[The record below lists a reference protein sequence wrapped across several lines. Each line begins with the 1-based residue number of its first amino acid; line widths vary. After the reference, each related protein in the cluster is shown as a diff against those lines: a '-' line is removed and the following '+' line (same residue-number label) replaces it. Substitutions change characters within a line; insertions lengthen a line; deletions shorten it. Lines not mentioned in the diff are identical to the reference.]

1 MTGSSPRTWG
11 TPRIVGH
18 DIDARRFIPAH
29 VGNAYQCNGATVD
42 APVHPHA
49 RGERIGRT
57 RGLTPAGGSSPR
69 TWGTPQQSPPPPPC
83 GTVHPHARGERA
95 RPLPPP
101 RPVLRFIP
109 THVGNALPATREIG
123 SSSVHPHARG
133 ERTAPSG
140 HGYEYVGSSPRT
152 WGTRSCCLD
161 EFHILR
167 FIPTHV
173 GNARPPAASSRSR
186 TVHPHARGE
195 RYP

>member
-69 TWGTPQQSPPPPPC
+69 TWGTHWPHARPHACRRFIPTHVGNAAAIASAAALRYGSSPRTWGTRQTAPASSSC
-83 GTVHPHARGERA
+83 ATVHPHARGERLA
-95 RPLPPP
+95 SDP
-101 RPVLRFIP
+101 RNWVI
-109 THVGNALPATREIG
+109 I
-123 SSSVHPHARG
+123 
-133 ERTAPSG
+133 
-140 HGYEYVGSSPRT
+140 GSSPRT
-152 WGTRSCCLD
+152 WGTHCA
-161 EFHILR
+161 
-167 FIPTHV
+167 V
-173 GNARPPAASSRSR
+173 RSR
-186 TVHPHARGE
+186 L
-195 RYP
+195 